1 MKISRLLLA
10 LFFSAAASLLG
21 NDELKE
27 RLQPALEAITPD
39 GLLAHIK
46 VLASDE
52 FEGRAPGSK
61 GEELSVKY
69 ITDQFKKIGLKPGNP
84 DGTYTQEVPLAGIKS
99 EPRMSFVI
107 GDKTMDL
114 KYPDDFVASSARL
127 QPEIKIEKSDVVFV
141 GYGVVAPEYGWDDYK
156 NVDVKGKTLL
166 MLIGDPPVPDPKDPS
181 KLDNKMFKGKAMTY
195 YGRWTYKYEIAA
207 QKGAAA
213 AIIIHETEPAAY
225 PWQVVRSSWS
235 KENFELDNPNKN
247 MDAVSARSWITLD
260 VAKKLFADSGQD
272 FDALKKSAI
281 TKDFRP
287 VVLNAKANIAIKQQ
301 IRSFKSHNVIGKL
314 EGSDPKLNGEYVIY
328 TAHWDHLG
336 RHPELQGDQIFNGA
350 IDNASGVASVIELA
364 AAFMKINPPPKR
376 SVLFMATTAEEAGL
390 LGAKFYAE
398 HPLYPLQKTLA
409 DINLDSMNVWGK
421 AHDIEDLSLGFSTL
435 DDLLAAAAKRQGR
448 SAIPD
453 SRPDKGKIY
462 RADNFEFSK
471 VGLPSLYVGK
481 GEHLLSRPETAPLRS
496 DEYDSTDYHQITDE
510 VHPDWDLSGAVQDV
524 QLVFEVG
531 YEVANGDK
539 FPEWKPRSEFKAKR
553 DSMLKKSK
561 KPLSQAND
569 QNLDPFQSETLPAG
583 REREGRLLDLSRPA
597 KECQCE
603 ASLARDDGD
612 RRHHQWLPLSSDAR
626 ARWPKKPLAQSGP
639 KAERRCGRRSRRH
652 CHARDRTRGRG
663 TGARSAGGS
672 EESSRDRRP
681 EGASVVVGHHAHRA
695 PGLDPLDHL
704 RQASRDARAPDQ
716 KCLLDARGR
725 EATPLLLRPIWVLQ

>member
-1 MKISRLLLA
+1 MKISCLLLA

-84 DGTYTQEVPLAGIKS
+84 DGTYTQEVPLAGIQS
-99 EPRMSFVI
+99 EPRMSFVV

-127 QPEIKIEKSDVVFV
+127 LPEIKIEKSNLVFV

-156 NVDVKGKTLL
+156 NVDVKSKTLL

-181 KLDNKMFKGKAMTY
+181 KLDDKMFKGKAMTY

-247 MDAVSARSWITLD
+247 MDAVSTRSWITLD
-260 VAKKLFADSGQD
+260 VAKKLFADSDQH

-287 VVLNAKANIAIKQQ
+287 VVLNAKANIEIKQQ
-301 IRSFKSHNVIGKL
+301 VRSFKSHNVIGKL
-314 EGSDPKLNGEYVIY
+314 EGSDPKLNGEYIIY

-364 AAFMKINPPPKR
+364 AAFAKVNPPPKR

-398 HPLYPLQKTLA
+398 HPLYPLEKTLA

-421 AHDIEDLSLGFSTL
+421 ARDIEDLSLGFSTL
-435 DDLLAAAAKRQGR
+435 GDLLAAAAKQQGR

-471 VGLPSLYVGK
+471 AGLPSLYVGK

-496 DEYDSTDYHQITDE
+496 DEFDSTDYHQVTDE
-510 VHPDWDLSGAVQDV
+510 IHPDWDLSGAVQDV

-539 FPEWKPRSEFKAKR
+539 FPEWKSGSEFRVK
-553 DSMLKKSK
+553 
-561 KPLSQAND
+561 
-569 QNLDPFQSETLPAG
+569 
-583 REREGRLLDLSRPA
+583 
-597 KECQCE
+597 
-603 ASLARDDGD
+603 
-612 RRHHQWLPLSSDAR
+612 
-626 ARWPKKPLAQSGP
+626 
-639 KAERRCGRRSRRH
+639 
-652 CHARDRTRGRG
+652 
-663 TGARSAGGS
+663 GS
-672 EESSRDRRP
+672 
-681 EGASVVVGHHAHRA
+681 
-695 PGLDPLDHL
+695 
-704 RQASRDARAPDQ
+704 ASR
-716 KCLLDARGR
+716 GH
-725 EATPLLLRPIWVLQ
+725 

>member
-1 MKISRLLLA
+1 MKISWLLLA
-10 LFFSAAASLLG
+10 IYFNAAASLLG
-21 NDELKE
+21 NDELEE

-52 FEGRAPGSK
+52 FEGRSPGTK

-69 ITDQFKKIGLKPGNP
+69 ITDQFKEIGLKPGNP

-99 EPRMSFVI
+99 EPRMSFVV

-114 KYPDDFVASSARL
+114 KYSDDFVASSARL

-156 NVDVKGKTLL
+156 NVDVRGKTLL

-181 KLDNKMFKGKAMTY
+181 KLDDKMFKGKAMTY

-225 PWQVVRSSWS
+225 PWQVVRSSWG

-247 MDAVSARSWITLD
+247 MEAVSARSWITLD
-260 VAKKLFADSGQD
+260 VAKELLADCGQN

-287 VVLNAKANIAIKQQ
+287 AVLSAKPNIAIKQQ
-301 IRSFKSHNVIGKL
+301 IRSFKSHNVIAKL

-364 AAFMKINPPPKR
+364 DAFMKLNPSPKR

-421 AHDIEDLSLGFSTL
+421 ARDIEDLSLGFSTV
-435 DDLLAAAAKRQGR
+435 DDLLADAAKGQGR

-471 VGLPSLYVGK
+471 AGLPSLYIGK
-481 GEHLLSRPETAPLRS
+481 GEHLLSRAETAPLRS
-496 DEYDSTDYHQITDE
+496 DEFDSTDYHQVTDE
-510 VHPDWDLSGAVQDV
+510 VHPDWDLSGAVQDT
-524 QLVFEVG
+524 QLLFEVG

-539 FPEWKPRSEFKAKR
+539 FPEWKPGSEFPVK
-553 DSMLKKSK
+553 
-561 KPLSQAND
+561 
-569 QNLDPFQSETLPAG
+569 
-583 REREGRLLDLSRPA
+583 
-597 KECQCE
+597 
-603 ASLARDDGD
+603 
-612 RRHHQWLPLSSDAR
+612 
-626 ARWPKKPLAQSGP
+626 
-639 KAERRCGRRSRRH
+639 
-652 CHARDRTRGRG
+652 
-663 TGARSAGGS
+663 GS
-672 EESSRDRRP
+672 
-681 EGASVVVGHHAHRA
+681 
-695 PGLDPLDHL
+695 
-704 RQASRDARAPDQ
+704 ASR
-716 KCLLDARGR
+716 GH
-725 EATPLLLRPIWVLQ
+725 

>member
-1 MKISRLLLA
+1 MKIPRLLFA
-10 LFFSAAASLLG
+10 LFFSATAWLLA

-69 ITDQFKKIGLKPGNP
+69 ITDQLKKIGLKPGNP

-114 KYPDDFVASSARL
+114 KNQDDFVASSARL
-127 QPEIKIEKSDVVFV
+127 QPEIKIEKSDLVFV
-141 GYGVVAPEYGWDDYK
+141 GYGVVAPEYGWNDYK

-181 KLDNKMFKGKAMTY
+181 KLDDKMFKGKAMTY

-225 PWQVVRSSWS
+225 PWQVVKSSWS

-281 TKDFRP
+281 TRDFRP
-287 VVLNAKANIAIKQQ
+287 VVLNAKANIEIKQQ
-301 IRSFKSHNVIGKL
+301 VRSFKSHNVIGKL

-328 TAHWDHLG
+328 SAHWDHLG

-364 AAFMKINPPPKR
+364 AAFTKVNPPPKR

-390 LGAKFYAE
+390 LGAKYYAE
-398 HPLYPLQKTLA
+398 HPLYPLEKTLA
-409 DINLDSMNVWGK
+409 DINLDTMNVWGK
-421 AHDIEDLSLGFSTL
+421 ARDVEDLSLGFSTL
-435 DDLLAAAAKRQGR
+435 DDLLAAVAKPQGR
-448 SAIPD
+448 SVIPN
-453 SRPDKGKIY
+453 SRPDKGMIY

-471 VGLPSLYVGK
+471 AGLPSLYIGK

-496 DEYDSTDYHQITDE
+496 DEFDSTDYHQVTDD
-510 VHPDWDLSGAVQDV
+510 VRPDWDLSGAVQDV
-524 QLVFEVG
+524 QLLFEVG
-531 YEVANGDK
+531 YEVANGQK
-539 FPEWKPRSEFKAKR
+539 FPEWKPGSEFKAKR
-553 DSMLKKSK
+553 DSMLRK
-561 KPLSQAND
+561 
-569 QNLDPFQSETLPAG
+569 
-583 REREGRLLDLSRPA
+583 
-597 KECQCE
+597 
-603 ASLARDDGD
+603 
-612 RRHHQWLPLSSDAR
+612 
-626 ARWPKKPLAQSGP
+626 
-639 KAERRCGRRSRRH
+639 
-652 CHARDRTRGRG
+652 
-663 TGARSAGGS
+663 
-672 EESSRDRRP
+672 
-681 EGASVVVGHHAHRA
+681 
-695 PGLDPLDHL
+695 
-704 RQASRDARAPDQ
+704 
-716 KCLLDARGR
+716 
-725 EATPLLLRPIWVLQ
+725 

>member
-1 MKISRLLLA
+1 MKISCFLLA
-10 LFFSAAASLLG
+10 TFFSAAASVLG
-21 NDELKE
+21 SDELSN

-61 GEELSVKY
+61 GEELTVKY

-99 EPRMSFVI
+99 EPQMSFVTR
-107 GDKTMDL
+107 DKTMDL
-114 KYPDDFVASSARL
+114 KFPDDFVASSARL
-127 QPEIKIEKSDVVFV
+127 QPEIKIDKSDLIFV

-166 MLIGDPPVPDPKDPS
+166 MLIGDPPIPDPKAPS
-181 KLDNKMFKGKAMTY
+181 KLDDKIFKGKAMTY

-207 QKGAAA
+207 KKGAAA

-247 MDAVSARSWITLD
+247 MEAIPARSWITLD
-260 VAKKLFADSGQD
+260 VAKKLLTDSGQD

-281 TKDFRP
+281 TKNFRP
-287 VVLNAKANIAIKQQ
+287 VVLKAKANIDIKQQ
-301 IRSFKSHNVIGKL
+301 VRAFKSHNVIGKL

-336 RHPELQGDQIFNGA
+336 RHPEMQGDQIFNGA
-350 IDNASGVASVIELA
+350 IDNASGVASIIEIA
-364 AAFMKINPPPKR
+364 GAFMKINPPPKR

-390 LGAKFYAE
+390 LGAKYYAE
-398 HPLYPLQKTLA
+398 HPLYPLEKTLA

-435 DDLLAAAAKRQGR
+435 DDLLAAAAKQQGR
-448 SAIPD
+448 TAIPD

-481 GEHLLSRPETAPLRS
+481 GEHLLSRPETAPLKS
-496 DEYDSTDYHQITDE
+496 DEYDSTDYHQVTDE
-510 VHPDWDLSGAVQDV
+510 VNPDWDLSGAVQDV

-539 FPEWKPRSEFKAKR
+539 FPEWKPGNEFKPKR
-553 DSMLKKSK
+553 DAMMKK
-561 KPLSQAND
+561 
-569 QNLDPFQSETLPAG
+569 
-583 REREGRLLDLSRPA
+583 
-597 KECQCE
+597 
-603 ASLARDDGD
+603 
-612 RRHHQWLPLSSDAR
+612 
-626 ARWPKKPLAQSGP
+626 
-639 KAERRCGRRSRRH
+639 
-652 CHARDRTRGRG
+652 
-663 TGARSAGGS
+663 
-672 EESSRDRRP
+672 
-681 EGASVVVGHHAHRA
+681 
-695 PGLDPLDHL
+695 
-704 RQASRDARAPDQ
+704 
-716 KCLLDARGR
+716 
-725 EATPLLLRPIWVLQ
+725 

>member
-1 MKISRLLLA
+1 MKISCFLLA
-10 LFFSAAASLLG
+10 TFFSAAASVLG
-21 NDELKE
+21 SDELSN

-61 GEELSVKY
+61 GEELTVKY

-99 EPRMSFVI
+99 EPQMSFVTRE
-107 GDKTMDL
+107 KTMDL
-114 KYPDDFVASSARL
+114 KFPDDFVASSARL
-127 QPEIKIEKSDVVFV
+127 QPEIKIDKSDLIFV
-141 GYGVVAPEYGWDDYK
+141 GYGAVAPEYGWDDYK

-166 MLIGDPPVPDPKDPS
+166 MLIGDPPILDSKDPS
-181 KLDNKMFKGKAMTY
+181 KLDDKIFKGKAMTY

-207 QKGAAA
+207 KKGAAA

-247 MDAVSARSWITLD
+247 MEAIPARSWITLD
-260 VAKKLFADSGQD
+260 VAKKLLTDSGQD

-281 TKDFRP
+281 TKNFRP
-287 VVLNAKANIAIKQQ
+287 VVLKAKANIDIKQQ
-301 IRSFKSHNVIGKL
+301 VRAFKSHNVIGKL

-336 RHPELQGDQIFNGA
+336 RHPEMQGDQIFNGA
-350 IDNASGVASVIELA
+350 IDNASGVASIIEIA
-364 AAFMKINPPPKR
+364 GAFMKINPPPKR

-390 LGAKFYAE
+390 LGAKYYAE
-398 HPLYPLQKTLA
+398 HPLYPLEKTLA

-435 DDLLAAAAKRQGR
+435 DDLLAAAAKQQGR
-448 SAIPD
+448 TAIPD

-481 GEHLLSRPETAPLRS
+481 GEHLLSRPETAPLKS
-496 DEYDSTDYHQITDE
+496 DEYDSTDYHQVTDE
-510 VHPDWDLSGAVQDV
+510 VNPDWDLSGAVQDV

-539 FPEWKPRSEFKAKR
+539 FPEWKPGNEFKPKR
-553 DSMLKKSK
+553 DAMMKK
-561 KPLSQAND
+561 
-569 QNLDPFQSETLPAG
+569 
-583 REREGRLLDLSRPA
+583 
-597 KECQCE
+597 
-603 ASLARDDGD
+603 
-612 RRHHQWLPLSSDAR
+612 
-626 ARWPKKPLAQSGP
+626 
-639 KAERRCGRRSRRH
+639 
-652 CHARDRTRGRG
+652 
-663 TGARSAGGS
+663 
-672 EESSRDRRP
+672 
-681 EGASVVVGHHAHRA
+681 
-695 PGLDPLDHL
+695 
-704 RQASRDARAPDQ
+704 
-716 KCLLDARGR
+716 
-725 EATPLLLRPIWVLQ
+725 